1 MPTIASDARASSRTQ
16 AIVSAPLAPTLLRL
30 TLPMIGGIIA
40 LMMLGIVDAYFVG
53 QLGLNQLAALG
64 FIAPLTHGVNSVGL
78 GLGMALSVL
87 VSRLFGQRNTADAAR
102 LITDARLLILAV
114 GLALQVLIHASQAHI
129 FSALGAEDAIR
140 PYIADFMA
148 LWLPVLPILL
158 LTLTGNSTLRA
169 IGSPAKS
176 AALLALLATLNA
188 LLDPLLI
195 FGLGPLPGLG
205 IGGAALATSIAWL
218 ITFGVSD
225 YLLGKQEKLIIR
237 GKIHPPAL
245 LRHWRELIQIGLPA
259 IFANFLTPLA
269 AAILTALVALY
280 GAEAVA
286 GFTVAARIEAI
297 CLLVTFALSSTLPM
311 FIGQNLGAGRLDR
324 VHKALFG
331 VLWFCVIFQS
341 LVWLLILPLAT
352 PLAEVFSD
360 HEQVARIATNYL
372 WIVPLSYCGQ
382 SVGIMIMVCLNV
394 LGRPKTALVVAALR
408 LLFINLPFA
417 YLGGTV
423 GGLTGLFVGY
433 TAGNLVAGLM
443 SWQIM
448 RRAWQALAREE
459 AGITPSVTTHS
470 AG

>member
-1 MPTIASDARASSRTQ
+1 MPTAASDARASDRTQ
-16 AIVSAPLAPTLLRL
+16 AIVSAPLTPTLVRL

-40 LMMLGIVDAYFVG
+40 LMMLGLVDAYFVG

-64 FIAPLTHGVNSVGL
+64 FVAPLTHGVNSVGL

-87 VSRLFGQRNTADAAR
+87 VSRLFGQRKTAEAAR
-102 LITDARLLILAV
+102 LITDARLLILVV
-114 GLALQVLIHASQAHI
+114 GLALLLLIYTCQPYI
-129 FSALGAEDAIR
+129 FSAMGAADAIQ
-140 PYIADFMA
+140 PYITDFMA
-148 LWLPVLPILL
+148 LWLPVLPVLL

-176 AALLALLATLNA
+176 AALLALLAILNA

-195 FGLGPLPGLG
+195 FGFGPLPGLG

-218 ITFGVSD
+218 VTFAVSD
-225 YLLGKQEKLIIR
+225 HLLGRQEKLIIKGNIR
-237 GKIHPPAL
+237 PSVL
-245 LRHWRELIQIGLPA
+245 LGHWRELIQIGLPA

-269 AAILTALVALY
+269 AAILTAFVALY

-331 VLWFCVIFQS
+331 VLWFCVLFQS

-352 PLAEVFSD
+352 PLAEAFSD
-360 HEQVARIATNYL
+360 HQQVARIATNYL

-382 SVGIMIMVCLNV
+382 AVGIMVMVSLNV
-394 LGRPKTALVVAALR
+394 LNRPKTALAVAALR

-417 YLGGTV
+417 YLGGIV
-423 GGLTGLFVGY
+423 GGLTGLFAGY
-433 TAGNLVAGLM
+433 TAGNLVAGLI
-443 SWQIM
+443 SWRVM
-448 RRAWQALAREE
+448 RRAWQILEQEETQTTTPVTARG
-459 AGITPSVTTHS
+459 AG
-470 AG
+470 